1 MTDPVAL
8 ANTLDAGLEAL
19 RDISARLDRA
29 PAPQPPPTVAEPVLV
44 GTGRTRGFRASDRT
58 GVVAITLDEDLK
70 LVEATVLD
78 HWKSRV
84 EPALLGQA
92 LTEAYLSAL
101 DAAVQARSERLASE
115 TPPAAAPAGDAG
127 GPVVFPTLDEVVAAA
142 RASRERNENEL
153 LRQQRQ
159 RASAAS
165 AEPESPREVSGSF
178 GYLTLRVQ
186 GGAMLSAT
194 PNVSA
199 LANAGPANVQEDIE
213 AAFGNAGLK
222 SPHAASES
230 GSVRPDRAA
239 GREFDDEEDAWQGFH
254 GND

>member
-1 MTDPVAL
+1 MTDPVAS

-19 RDISARLDRA
+19 RDIGARLDRA

-44 GTGRTRGFRASDRT
+44 GTGKARGFRAADRT
-58 GVVAITLDEDLK
+58 GVVTITLDEDLK

-84 EPALLGQA
+84 EPAFLGEA
-92 LTEAYLSAL
+92 LTEAYLAAL
-101 DAAVQARSERLASE
+101 DAAVQERSERLASE
-115 TPPAAAPAGDAG
+115 TPPAAAPASDAD

-142 RASRERNENEL
+142 RASRERNENER
-153 LRQQRQ
+153 LRQQRE
-159 RASAAS
+159 RGPA
-165 AEPESPREVSGSF
+165 AEPEPPHEVSGSF

-186 GGAMLSAT
+186 GGAMLSAS

-199 LANAGPANVQEDIE
+199 LANAGTANLQEDIE

-222 SPHAASES
+222 SPHAVSES
-230 GSVRPDRAA
+230 GSVRRDKSA
-239 GREFDDEEDAWQGFH
+239 GREFDEEEDAWRGFH

>member
-1 MTDPVAL
+1 MTDPVAS

-29 PAPQPPPTVAEPVLV
+29 PEPQALPTVAEPVLV
-44 GTGRTRGFRASDRT
+44 GTGHARGFRASDRT
-58 GVVAITLDEDLK
+58 GVVTITLDEDLR

-78 HWKSRV
+78 HWKDRV
-84 EPALLGQA
+84 EPAFLGEA

-115 TPPAAAPAGDAG
+115 PPPAAAPGDAH
-127 GPVVFPTLDEVVAAA
+127 GPVVVPTLDEVVAAA
-142 RASRERNENEL
+142 RASRERNENER
-153 LRQQRQ
+153 LRQQRE
-159 RASAAS
+159 RASAA
-165 AEPESPREVSGSF
+165 EPEGPREVRGSF

-186 GGAMLSAT
+186 GGAMISAT
-194 PNVSA
+194 PNASA
-199 LANAGPANVQEDIE
+199 LDNAGTANIQEDIE

-222 SPHAASES
+222 SPHAVSES
-230 GSVRPDRAA
+230 GSVRPDKAA